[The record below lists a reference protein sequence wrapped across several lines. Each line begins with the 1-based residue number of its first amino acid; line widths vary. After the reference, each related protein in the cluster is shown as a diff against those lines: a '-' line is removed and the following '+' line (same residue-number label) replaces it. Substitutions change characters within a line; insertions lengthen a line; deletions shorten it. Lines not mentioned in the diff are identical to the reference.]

1 MARMEFVLDSHRE
14 EDGMR
19 IRIFEVRHGMAKKPM
34 EVYGHH

>member
-14 EDGMR
+14 EGGMR

-34 EVYGHH
+34 EVYDHH